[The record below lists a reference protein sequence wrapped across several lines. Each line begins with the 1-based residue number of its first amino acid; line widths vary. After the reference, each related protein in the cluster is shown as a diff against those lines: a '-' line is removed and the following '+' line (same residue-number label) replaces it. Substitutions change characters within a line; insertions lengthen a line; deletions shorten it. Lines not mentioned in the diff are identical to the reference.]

1 MQFFG
6 VKKWYN
12 RNVFSDTKLKY
23 VCWKTC
29 KVRKV
34 FDWCGSTSF
43 STSSELR
50 FVKWVKFFVRNCIV
64 KWVIFF
70 ASFCW
75 LWDFLL
81 ENLKIKK
88 NSDDV
93 HWNVWTNIKA
103 LHVYNNIFKKII
115 LNMRFWIIYILDQ
128 ISFFGTALRR
138 FSQWFFLYF
147 LSLANHGGRHFY
159 SASPRTPHTTTIKKL
174 PTAF

>member
-1 MQFFG
+1 MEQRFSFGDIQKYTDIFFQSASRMQFFG

-81 ENLKIKK
+81 ENLKIKE
-88 NSDDV
+88 
-93 HWNVWTNIKA
+93 
-103 LHVYNNIFKKII
+103 
-115 LNMRFWIIYILDQ
+115 
-128 ISFFGTALRR
+128 
-138 FSQWFFLYF
+138 
-147 LSLANHGGRHFY
+147 
-159 SASPRTPHTTTIKKL
+159 KL
-174 PTAF
+174 WWCPLERVDKYKSVACLE